1 MRRLPVRGL
10 ARSLT
15 VGVLVLAAS
24 PPAPAADAL
33 FAPGAFASLPFG
45 AALVYRHRQVAPAAG
60 TNAAVDATGTIRL
73 THAPTPAGTAG
84 PAVTLTFAG
93 TRQHALGPLPAAD
106 GHPLLVYFLERVKG
120 VVART
125 TGGSPFYI
133 QKLMRA
139 ALAGPGVARAV
150 TRRFGD
156 LSLVAR
162 ELVFHPFRDG
172 RHRRRLGVFAN
183 LELRFVLADG
193 LPGRFLS
200 FTAHAAHAGGT
211 ATAAFV
217 DAVTFETFVKGE

>member
-15 VGVLVLAAS
+15 VGVLVLAA
-24 PPAPAADAL
+24 
-33 FAPGAFASLPFG
+33 
-45 AALVYRHRQVAPAAG
+45 G
-60 TNAAVDATGTIRL
+60 TNAAVDTTGTIRL

-120 VVART
+120 VVAQT
-125 TGGSPFYI
+125 TGDSPFYI

-162 ELVFHPFRDG
+162 ELVFHPFRDD

-193 LPGRFLS
+193 LPGRFFSL
-200 FTAHAAHAGGT
+200 TAHAGGT

-217 DAVTFETFVKGE
+217 EAVTFETFVKGE